1 MKRSKFTY
9 VLIGNEKYKEVIWMA
24 KNVDVRNIV
33 SNLSKLGIQAK
44 ITKSRVEL
52 IKAIALPQ
60 PIQAQSQQ

>member
-1 MKRSKFTY
+1 MQHRKVKFVY
-9 VLIGNEKYKEVIWMA
+9 IRNEYYKEVIWMA

-52 IKAIALPQ
+52 IKALALPQ
-60 PIQAQSQQ
+60 PVQTQSQQ

>member
-1 MKRSKFTY
+1 
-9 VLIGNEKYKEVIWMA
+9 MA

-33 SNLSKLGIQAK
+33 SNLSKLGILAK

>member
-1 MKRSKFTY
+1 MKHGRLRF
-9 VLIGNEKYKEVIWMA
+9 VLIDNEKHKEVIWMA
-24 KNVDVRNIV
+24 KSVDVRNIV

-60 PIQAQSQQ
+60 PIQTQSQQ